1 MKREQHPSEEGR
13 KEPHEARGRSQG
25 AGKKTGGIR
34 DVFTLV
40 FLTQGKGSRVP
51 LSLAL
56 IGKRETGSSQ
66 GRGVTQGVFG
76 SSGF

>member
-1 MKREQHPSEEGR
+1 MKREQHTFRGGEEGAPRSKGEVSGCR
-13 KEPHEARGRSQG
+13 KEN
-25 AGKKTGGIR
+25 IR

-76 SSGF
+76 SRGF